1 MLIKF
6 NSVDRTEKTVG
17 SAGTV
22 LENLLRQVKE
32 ERDNTTQT
40 HSCTQP
46 LTHTHTPNTHAEEPC
61 YSSQS
66 YLNILPLKEKKLM
79 LLVCSNV
86 FYCIFNQLFDSL
98 TSEIFKKDTLKGIA
112 TYQFLCL

>member
-6 NSVDRTEKTVG
+6 SSVDRTEKTVG
-17 SAGTV
+17 STGTV

-46 LTHTHTPNTHAEEPC
+46 LTYTNTHPGIHTLRETLIQFTELFKHFTFKQEKVNTYC
-61 YSSQS
+61 VYS
-66 YLNILPLKEKKLM
+66 K
-79 LLVCSNV
+79 V
-86 FYCIFNQLFDSL
+86 FYSIL
-98 TSEIFKKDTLKGIA
+98 EG
-112 TYQFLCL
+112 TYW